1 MRTIVRNHSP
11 SFSTVLF
18 GDNQISNLMPRFDT
32 HITPEQIQRYTASGD
47 WPNRLLTDFLD
58 DAVAASADKTAIID
72 SRGSITYGELAA
84 QATRCAHGLLALGLR
99 AGDVMAL
106 QLPNWKEFLI
116 LHLAATRIGVV
127 SSLITPVSRD
137 REVVHMLKVSEACLW
152 VVPDTFRGHDYC
164 AMAARLRAELP
175 DLQQLMVVGQ
185 PALATDLGWN
195 TFMATAWEKG
205 KPSDDLGHLRPLAN
219 DVTEIVFTSGATGAP
234 KGVMHTSNTIVAPQL
249 AMAASL
255 QLTPDDV
262 IHIASTIAH
271 QTGFLNGVRLPVQL
285 GATVVLQDVWN
296 PEQLVEWIAEHR
308 ITVSSGSA
316 TFLLDMLRARNL
328 AQHDL
333 SSFRIFRCGGGP
345 IPRALLHEAREKLP
359 HVAIHCGWGQ
369 TENAVVTLSR
379 IGDPDE
385 KVLNTDGRAQPGMAV
400 RVVDDRG
407 RLLAAGKEGRLQ
419 CRGPFMFVGYIKQEA
434 LTRENFDGEW
444 FDTGDLATLDAE
456 GYVRITGRLK
466 DIIIR
471 GGENIP
477 VKYVEDILYEDP
489 RVRDAAIVAMPDPR
503 LGERACAF
511 VICRD
516 GSTLDMK
523 GMQAFL
529 AERGVAKVYWP
540 ERLEIASELPRTANG
555 KIRKADLRARLA
567 QEVSDAEKV
576 SS

>member
-1 MRTIVRNHSP
+1 MAR
-11 SFSTVLF
+11 FST
-18 GDNQISNLMPRFDT
+18 NL
-32 HITPEQIQRYTASGD
+32 TPEQVQRYTASGA

-58 DAVAASADKTAIID
+58 DAVAAAPDKTAIID
-72 SRGSITYGELAA
+72 SRGAITYRELAA
-84 QATRCAHGLLALGLR
+84 QVEHCAQGLLALGLR

-116 LHLAATRIGVV
+116 LHLAATRIGMV
-127 SSLITPVSRD
+127 SSLITPGSRD
-137 REVVHMLKVSEACLW
+137 RELAHMLKVSDVCLW
-152 VVPDTFRGHDYC
+152 VIADEFRGHDYR
-164 AMAARLRAELP
+164 AMAARVRAQLP
-175 DLQQLMVVGQ
+175 DLRHVIVVGRV
-185 PALATDLGWN
+185 GN
-195 TFMATAWEKG
+195 TASPSEIAWDGFMTTQHPPLDA
-205 KPSDDLGHLRPLAN
+205 PRPDAN
-219 DVTEIVFTSGATGAP
+219 DVTEIVFTSGATGEP

-249 AMAASL
+249 ALAASL
-255 QLTPDDV
+255 QLSSADV

-285 GATVVLQDVWN
+285 GSTVVLQDVWN
-296 PEQLVEWIAEHR
+296 PEQLLEWIARHR

-316 TFLLDMLRARNL
+316 TFLLDMLRAKNL
-328 AQHDL
+328 ARCDL

-345 IPRALLHEAREKLP
+345 IPRALLLEAREKLP
-359 HVAIHCGWGQ
+359 HVGIHCGWGQ
-369 TENAVVTLSR
+369 TENGVVTLTR
-379 IGDPDE
+379 IGAPDD
-385 KVLNTDGRAQPGMAV
+385 KLLNTDGRAQPGMDV
-400 RVVDDRG
+400 RVVDDKSQ
-407 RLLAAGKEGRLQ
+407 LLAPGTEGRLQ
-419 CRGPFMFVGYIKQEA
+419 CCGPFMFVGYAKQET

-477 VKYVEDILYEDP
+477 VKYVEDILYEDA

-523 GMQAFL
+523 DMQTFL
-529 AERGVAKVYWP
+529 AGRGVAKVYWP
-540 ERLEIASELPRTANG
+540 ERLELVDELPRTANG
-555 KIRKADLRARLA
+555 KIRKADLRAHLA
-567 QEVSDAEKV
+567 QEVREADRIIT
-576 SS
+576 

>member
-1 MRTIVRNHSP
+1 
-11 SFSTVLF
+11 
-18 GDNQISNLMPRFDT
+18 MPRFNT
-32 HITPEQIQRYTASGD
+32 RLTPEQIQRYTASGA

-58 DAVAASADKTAIID
+58 DAVAAAPGKTAIID
-72 SRGSITYGELAA
+72 SRGAITYGELAA
-84 QATRCAHGLLALGLR
+84 QAAHCAHGLLALGLR

-127 SSLITPVSRD
+127 SSLITPGSRD
-137 REVVHMLKVSEACLW
+137 RELTHMLQLSDASLLVI
-152 VVPDTFRGHDYC
+152 PDEFRGHDYR
-164 AMAARLRAELP
+164 AMAARLRGELP
-175 DLQQLMVVGQ
+175 ALKHVMVVGKT
-185 PALATDLGWN
+185 AAKSEIAWD
-195 TFMATAWEKG
+195 TFMVTAHAPVHAP
-205 KPSDDLGHLRPLAN
+205 KPHAN
-219 DVTEIVFTSGATGAP
+219 DVTEIVFTSGATGEP

-249 AMAASL
+249 ALAASL
-255 QLTPDDV
+255 QLKRNDV

-271 QTGFLNGVRLPVQL
+271 QTGFLNGVRLPIQL

-296 PEQLVEWIAEHR
+296 AEQMVEWIAQHR

-316 TFLLDMLRARNL
+316 TFLLDLLRAKNL
-328 AQHDL
+328 AQCDL

-345 IPRALLHEAREKLP
+345 IPRALLIEARAKLP

-369 TENAVVTLSR
+369 TENAVVTLTR
-379 IGDPDE
+379 IGAPDD
-385 KVLNTDGRAQPGMAV
+385 KLLNTDGCAQPGMEV
-400 RVVDDRG
+400 RVINDKNQILTYG
-407 RLLAAGKEGRLQ
+407 TEGRLQ
-419 CRGPFMFVGYIKQEA
+419 CRGPFMFVGYVKQEA
-434 LTRENFDGEW
+434 LTQENFDGDW

-456 GYVRITGRLK
+456 GFIRITGRLK

-489 RVRDAAIVAMPDPR
+489 RVQDAAIVAMPDPR

-511 VICRD
+511 VICRE
-516 GSTLDMK
+516 GQSLDMK

-540 ERLEIASELPRTANG
+540 ERLEIARELPRTANG
-555 KIRKADLRARLA
+555 KIRKADLRARLLA
-567 QEVSDAEKV
+567 QSTA
-576 SS
+576 

>member
-1 MRTIVRNHSP
+1 MAR
-11 SFSTVLF
+11 FST
-18 GDNQISNLMPRFDT
+18 NL
-32 HITPEQIQRYTASGD
+32 TPEQVQRYTASGA

-58 DAVAASADKTAIID
+58 DAVAAAPDKTAIID
-72 SRGSITYGELAA
+72 SRGAITYRELAA
-84 QATRCAHGLLALGLR
+84 QVEHCAQGLLALGLR

-116 LHLAATRIGVV
+116 LHLAATRIGMV
-127 SSLITPVSRD
+127 SSLITPGSRD
-137 REVVHMLKVSEACLW
+137 RELAHMLKVSDACLW
-152 VVPDTFRGHDYC
+152 VIPDEFRGHDYR
-164 AMAARLRAELP
+164 AMAARVRAQLP
-175 DLQQLMVVGQ
+175 DLRHVIVVGRV
-185 PALATDLGWN
+185 GN
-195 TFMATAWEKG
+195 TASPSEIAWDGFMTTQHPPLDA
-205 KPSDDLGHLRPLAN
+205 PRPDAN
-219 DVTEIVFTSGATGAP
+219 DVTEIVFTSGATGEP

-249 AMAASL
+249 ALAASL
-255 QLTPDDV
+255 QLSSADV

-285 GATVVLQDVWN
+285 GSTVVLQDVWN
-296 PEQLVEWIAEHR
+296 PEQLLEWIARHR

-316 TFLLDMLRARNL
+316 TFLLDMLRAKNL
-328 AQHDL
+328 ARCDL

-345 IPRALLHEAREKLP
+345 IPRALLLEAREKLP
-359 HVAIHCGWGQ
+359 HVGIHCGWGQ
-369 TENAVVTLSR
+369 TENGVVTLTR
-379 IGDPDE
+379 IGAPDD
-385 KVLNTDGRAQPGMAV
+385 KLLNTDGRAQPGMDV
-400 RVVDDRG
+400 RVVDDKSQ
-407 RLLAAGKEGRLQ
+407 LLAPGTEGRLQ
-419 CRGPFMFVGYIKQEA
+419 CCGPFMFVGYAKQET

-477 VKYVEDILYEDP
+477 VKYVEDILYEDA

-523 GMQAFL
+523 DMQTFL
-529 AERGVAKVYWP
+529 AGRGVAKVYWP
-540 ERLEIASELPRTANG
+540 ERLELVDELPRTANG
-555 KIRKADLRARLA
+555 KIRKADLRAHLA
-567 QEVSDAEKV
+567 QEVREADRIIT
-576 SS
+576 